1 MNKTIPFLKKGDK
14 IALVSPA
21 KAIEPELVLKAKD
34 FWEKHGFIVEIGK
47 HALESENYF
56 SASIENRLYDFQ
68 DAIDDDEVRAI
79 VCNRG
84 GYGSIQLLDRLNWSN
99 FYRNPKWIIGFSDIT
114 VFHQHLQ
121 HFDYESIHATM
132 PLNYSENSIKAL
144 ESLISALTGG
154 KLVYEIPSSKFNKIG
169 EASGKL
175 IGGNLSVLYGLIGT
189 DSQADYTDSIL
200 FIEDLSEQLY
210 HIDRMFYALSKAG
223 ILSKVKGLIVGG
235 MTNLKNTEIP
245 YGKSYQEIILDHFLY
260 RNIPIVF
267 DFPAGHIDDNRAL
280 VLGREI
286 TLFANTNKSQL
297 IFFNN

>member
-235 MTNLKNTEIP
+235 MTNLKDTEIP

-267 DFPAGHIDDNRAL
+267 DFPAGHINDNRAL
-280 VLGREI
+280 ILSREI
-286 TLFANTNKSQL
+286 KLFANEHQSQL